1 MFGGGY
7 EPREVDT
14 VMPIRPAAI
23 RGHLRFWWR
32 ALYGGQYTDS
42 EALFKAEKAI
52 WGSMEEPGKVRVVV
66 TDVNVGPPVEW
77 ARFDR
82 HPGDPNRYR
91 ALATQLKPGW
101 PRYAL
106 HPFQGQ
112 LANGRGR
119 IEHHPDRAIESG
131 TFVIRAI
138 LPKDLRDQVLATFG
152 AWIRYGGV
160 GARTRR
166 GCGSLAVCE
175 GASPDLPPRST
186 TAVANDLLTTAAGLK
201 YVMGKE
207 TAKPIDAWKQ
217 AVDVYAAFRQMREPA
232 RDKTPGRSK
241 WPEPDSI
248 RRVAGGSHYPH
259 RPRHPIQRGFPRADL
274 GLPIVFHF
282 KDVDDPDDWT
292 LQPSSE
298 GRTRFA
304 SPVITKAV
312 SVGGGEYRPM
322 VAVLAAPHAWALGP
336 LELRSNERAQRVPKE
351 WIELTAG
358 DTRLCE
364 PLSGKQV
371 REALL
376 SFVAN
381 KWTARVEVL
390 R

>member
-1 MFGGGY
+1 MPREVPPPPEWHNPPAGETITLKLKLITPMFGGGY

-160 GARTRR
+160 GVRSPSRQRIRAVWPSCSPQTAWGLRTARLLHPKCGWPCGSERPLVLSLPSSASPFRWSVSVHHNHTRR
-166 GCGSLAVCE
+166 
-175 GASPDLPPRST
+175 ST
-186 TAVANDLLTTAAGLK
+186 
-201 YVMGKE
+201 
-207 TAKPIDAWKQ
+207 
-217 AVDVYAAFRQMREPA
+217 
-232 RDKTPGRSK
+232 
-241 WPEPDSI
+241 
-248 RRVAGGSHYPH
+248 H
-259 RPRHPIQRGFPRADL
+259 
-274 GLPIVFHF
+274 
-282 KDVDDPDDWT
+282 
-292 LQPSSE
+292 LQSY
-298 GRTRFA
+298 TH
-304 SPVITKAV
+304 K
-312 SVGGGEYRPM
+312 
-322 VAVLAAPHAWALGP
+322 
-336 LELRSNERAQRVPKE
+336 
-351 WIELTAG
+351 
-358 DTRLCE
+358 
-364 PLSGKQV
+364 
-371 REALL
+371 
-376 SFVAN
+376 
-381 KWTARVEVL
+381 
-390 R
+390 